1 MPPDVT
7 SSSPG
12 CNWVSIFSCS
22 FCFLRCG
29 AIRRKYMAANMRTSG
44 ASCIRADAPPGPA
57 GEAGAAWA
65 RNRCNLVIASSGVLK
80 NLKRAN
86 KPTQIHKSKPNPLP
100 PEYRKLKTKSASNWS
115 AAQSE
120 EHYGFKRWGANH
132 FSVDSEG
139 FEKKQPLADDR
150 NIRLMDVIDEAKS
163 MGLKAPLVIR
173 LQDTL
178 RYRVTQINQA
188 FAKAIKEEGY
198 KGEYRGVFPIKV
210 NQLREVVDEIVAAG
224 KDFNYGLEA
233 GSKPELMIALAMHEG
248 AQRLIICNGYKDD
261 DYIRLA
267 LLGRKLG
274 KKIIL
279 VVEQLAELDDII
291 RISQE
296 TGVKPMIGF
305 RAKLQTRGEGK
316 WAMSTGDNAKFGLNT
331 AEILFACE
339 KLRAVKLQSCLRLVH
354 FHIGSQVPNIITI
367 KNAVIEATRFYCQLA
382 KMGFPM
388 GYLDV
393 GGGLGVDYDGSR
405 TNFESSMNYS
415 MEEYARDVVFNIRE
429 ICAASGV
436 AVPDIVSESGRAI
449 VAPHSLLVVEVFERI
464 NKRESLGH
472 EHQPKEKHKVVEDL
486 EVMLK
491 NKTKLGRLERFH
503 DALQKKDEAFSLF
516 NLGYLDLENR
526 AAAESIFWQICEQ
539 IAKEGRKTGYQP
551 EELHDLNKLLADQ
564 YVCNFSVFQSLLD
577 HWALKQL
584 FPIAPLY
591 RLNER
596 PTVNA
601 ILVDITCDSD
611 GKISSFI
618 DLQDTKDYLT
628 LHPLNNKPYYLGVY
642 LTGAYQD
649 IMGDLH
655 NLFGRVNEVHVFLEP
670 DEPNGFYIEEAL
682 SGSRIADVIEGVQY
696 QQEDLCRKMK
706 AQIDAA
712 TKKDMVKPREG
723 VRLHELY
730 ESQMLNK
737 TYLNIVPKN
746 GRKKKNGA

>member
-1 MPPDVT
+1 LKSK
-7 SSSPG
+7 SSS
-12 CNWVSIFSCS
+12 
-22 FCFLRCG
+22 
-29 AIRRKYMAANMRTSG
+29 A
-44 ASCIRADAPPGPA
+44 
-57 GEAGAAWA
+57 
-65 RNRCNLVIASSGVLK
+65 
-80 NLKRAN
+80 
-86 KPTQIHKSKPNPLP
+86 
-100 PEYRKLKTKSASNWS
+100 WS
-115 AAQSE
+115 AAKSE
-120 EHYGFKRWGANH
+120 EQYGFKRWGSGH
-132 FSVDSEG
+132 ISVDNDG
-139 FEKKQPLADDR
+139 FVNVQPLVDGR
-150 NIRLMDVIDEAKS
+150 GIRVLDVVQEALG
-163 MGLKAPLVIR
+163 MGLKAPMVIR
-173 LQDTL
+173 FQDLL
-178 RYRVTQINQA
+178 RYRVMQLNEM

-224 KDFNYGLEA
+224 KDYNYGLEA

-248 AQRLIICNGYKDD
+248 GQRLIICNGYKDH

-267 LLGRKLG
+267 LMGRKLG
-274 KKIIL
+274 KKIII

-296 TGVKPMIGF
+296 TGVKPLIGF

-339 KLRAVKLQSCLRLVH
+339 KLRQAKLQSALKLVH
-354 FHIGSQVPNIITI
+354 FHIGSQVPNILTI
-367 KNAVIEATRFYCQLA
+367 KNAVVEASRFYCQLA

-393 GGGLGVDYDGSR
+393 GGGLGIDYDGSR

-415 MEEYARDVVFNIRE
+415 MEEYARDVVSNIRE
-429 ICAASGV
+429 VCRESGV
-436 AVPDIVSESGRAI
+436 PVPDIVSESGRAI

-472 EHQPKEKHKVVEDL
+472 QHQPKEKHKVVTDL
-486 EVMLK
+486 EAMLK
-491 NKTKLGRLERFH
+491 NKGKLGRLERFH
-503 DALQKKDEAFSLF
+503 DAVQKKEEAFSLF

-526 AAAESIFWQICEQ
+526 AAAESLFWQICEQ
-539 IAKEGRKTGYQP
+539 IAKEGRKTGYKP
-551 EELHDLNKLLADQ
+551 EELHDLDKLLADQ

-584 FPIAPLY
+584 FPVAPLH

-618 DLQDTKDYLT
+618 DLQDVKDYIT
-628 LHPLNNKPYYLGVY
+628 LHPLNNKPYYLGVF

-655 NLFGRVNEVHVFLEP
+655 NLFGRVNEVHVFLED

-712 TKKDMVKPREG
+712 TKKDQVKPREG
-723 VRLHELY
+723 VRLLELY

-737 TYLNIVPKN
+737 TYLNIEAKS
-746 GRKKKNGA
+746 GRKKG

>member
-1 MPPDVT
+1 LDQPSTLHSLKSKT
-7 SSSPG
+7 SSS
-12 CNWVSIFSCS
+12 
-22 FCFLRCG
+22 
-29 AIRRKYMAANMRTSG
+29 
-44 ASCIRADAPPGPA
+44 
-57 GEAGAAWA
+57 
-65 RNRCNLVIASSGVLK
+65 
-80 NLKRAN
+80 
-86 KPTQIHKSKPNPLP
+86 
-100 PEYRKLKTKSASNWS
+100 WS
-115 AAQSE
+115 AAKSE
-120 EHYGFKRWGANH
+120 ELYGFKRWGSGH
-132 FSVDSEG
+132 LSVDDEG
-139 FEKKQPLADDR
+139 FVKMQPLVDGR
-150 NIRLMDVIDEAKS
+150 GIRVVDVVNEALG
-163 MGLKAPLVIR
+163 MGLKAPMVIR
-173 LQDTL
+173 FQDLL
-178 RYRVTQINQA
+178 RHRVVQLNEM

-198 KGEYRGVFPIKV
+198 KGSYRGVFPIKV
-210 NQLREVVDEIVAAG
+210 NQLREVVDEIIAAG
-224 KDFNYGLEA
+224 KDYNFGLEA
-233 GSKPELMIALAMHEG
+233 GSKPELMIALAMNEG
-248 AQRLIICNGYKDD
+248 AQRLIICNGYKDH

-274 KKIIL
+274 KRIII

-291 RISQE
+291 RLSQE
-296 TGVKPMIGF
+296 TGVKPLIGF

-316 WAMSTGDNAKFGLNT
+316 WALSTGENAKFGLNT

-339 KLRAVKLQSCLRLVH
+339 KLKAAKLTHALRLVH
-354 FHIGSQVPNIITI
+354 FHIGSQVPNILTI
-367 KNAVIEATRFYCQLA
+367 KNAVVEATRFYCQLA

-393 GGGLGVDYDGSR
+393 GGGLGIDYDGSR

-429 ICAASGV
+429 ICNACNEP
-436 AVPDIVSESGRAI
+436 VPDIVSESGRAI
-449 VAPHSLLVVEVFERI
+449 VAPHSLLVIEVFERI
-464 NKRESLGH
+464 NKRESLGQQ
-472 EHQPKEKHKVVEDL
+472 HQPKEKHKVVEDL

-526 AAAESIFWQICEQ
+526 AAAESLFWQICEQ

-551 EELHDLNKLLADQ
+551 EELHDLDTLLADQ

-584 FPIAPLY
+584 FPITPLH
-591 RLNER
+591 RLNEK

-618 DLQDTKDYLT
+618 DLQDVKDFIT
-628 LHPLNNKPYYLGVY
+628 LHPLNNKPYYLGIF

-655 NLFGRVNEVHVFLEP
+655 NLFGRVNEVHVFLEN

-712 TKKDMVKPREG
+712 TRKDMVKPREG
-723 VRLHELY
+723 VRLLELY

-737 TYLNIVPKN
+737 TYLNIEPKH
-746 GRKKKNGA
+746 GRKKKSS

>member
-1 MPPDVT
+1 M
-7 SSSPG
+7 
-12 CNWVSIFSCS
+12 
-22 FCFLRCG
+22 
-29 AIRRKYMAANMRTSG
+29 
-44 ASCIRADAPPGPA
+44 
-57 GEAGAAWA
+57 
-65 RNRCNLVIASSGVLK
+65 
-80 NLKRAN
+80 
-86 KPTQIHKSKPNPLP
+86 KS
-100 PEYRKLKTKSASNWS
+100 KSASAWS
-115 AAQSE
+115 AAKSE
-120 EHYGFKRWGANH
+120 EHYGFKRWGSGH
-132 FSVDSEG
+132 YSVDPEG
-139 FEKKQPLADDR
+139 FVNVHPLADQR
-150 NIRLMDVIDEAKS
+150 SIRVLDVVNEALG
-163 MGLKAPLVIR
+163 MGLKAPMVIR
-173 LQDTL
+173 FQDLL
-178 RYRVTQINQA
+178 RHRVIQLNELFRQ
-188 FAKAIKEEGY
+188 AIKQEGY

-224 KDFNYGLEA
+224 KDYNYGLEA

-248 AQRLIICNGYKDD
+248 TTRLIICNGYKDH

-279 VVEQLAELDDII
+279 VVEQLSEIDDII

-331 AEILFACE
+331 AEILFAIE
-339 KLRAVKLQSCLRLVH
+339 KLRAAKLTSALRLVH

-393 GGGLGVDYDGSR
+393 GGGLGIDYDGSR

-415 MEEYARDVVFNIRE
+415 MEEYARDVVFNIKE
-429 ICAASGV
+429 ICQDSGV
-436 AVPDIVSESGRAI
+436 PVPDIVSESGRAV

-464 NKRESLGH
+464 NKRESLGQQ
-472 EHQPKEKHKVVEDL
+472 HQPREKHKVVTDL

-503 DALQKKDEAFSLF
+503 DALQKKEEAFSLF

-526 AAAESIFWQICEQ
+526 AAAESLFWQICEQ
-539 IAKEGRKTGYQP
+539 IAKENQKAGYQP
-551 EELHDLNKLLADQ
+551 EELHDLSKLLADQ

-584 FPIAPLY
+584 FPVAPLH
-591 RLNER
+591 RLKEK

-618 DLQDTKDYLT
+618 DLQDVKDYIT

-655 NLFGRVNEVHVFLEP
+655 NLFGRVNEVHVFLEA

-682 SGSRIADVIEGVQY
+682 TGSRIADVIEGVQY
-696 QQEDLCRKMK
+696 QQEELCRKMK

-712 TKKDMVKPREG
+712 TRKDMVKPREG
-723 VRLHELY
+723 VRLLELY

-737 TYLNIVPKN
+737 TYLNIEPKSK
-746 GRKKKNGA
+746 RKKKA

>member
-1 MPPDVT
+1 M
-7 SSSPG
+7 
-12 CNWVSIFSCS
+12 
-22 FCFLRCG
+22 
-29 AIRRKYMAANMRTSG
+29 
-44 ASCIRADAPPGPA
+44 
-57 GEAGAAWA
+57 
-65 RNRCNLVIASSGVLK
+65 
-80 NLKRAN
+80 
-86 KPTQIHKSKPNPLP
+86 KS
-100 PEYRKLKTKSASNWS
+100 KSASAWS
-115 AAQSE
+115 AAKSE
-120 EHYGFKRWGANH
+120 EHYGFKRWGSGH
-132 FSVDSEG
+132 YSVDPEG
-139 FEKKQPLADDR
+139 FVNVHPQADDR
-150 NIRLMDVIDEAKS
+150 SIRVLDVVNEALG
-163 MGLKAPLVIR
+163 MGLQAPIVVRFQDLLRHRVIQLNELFR
-173 LQDTL
+173 Q
-178 RYRVTQINQA
+178 
-188 FAKAIKEEGY
+188 AIKQEGY

-210 NQLREVVDEIVAAG
+210 NQLREVVDEIVLAG
-224 KDFNYGLEA
+224 KDYKYGLEA

-248 AQRLIICNGYKDD
+248 TQRLIICNGYKDD

-279 VVEQLAELDDII
+279 VVEQLSEIDDII
-291 RISQE
+291 RLSQE
-296 TGVKPMIGF
+296 TGVKPMLGF
-305 RAKLQTRGEGK
+305 RAKLQTQGEGK
-316 WAMSTGDNAKFGLNT
+316 WALSTGDNAKFGLNT
-331 AEILFACE
+331 AEILFAIE
-339 KLRAVKLQSCLRLVH
+339 KLRAAKLTSALRLVH
-354 FHIGSQVPNIITI
+354 FHIGSQVPNMLTI

-393 GGGLGVDYDGSR
+393 GGGLGIDYDGSR
-405 TNFESSMNYS
+405 SNFESSMNYT

-429 ICAASGV
+429 ICNDSGV
-436 AVPDIVSESGRAI
+436 PVPDIVSESGRAV
-449 VAPHSLLVVEVFERI
+449 VAPHSMLVVEVFERI
-464 NKRESLGH
+464 NKRESLGQQH
-472 EHQPKEKHKVVEDL
+472 EPEEKHKVVTDL

-503 DALQKKDEAFSLF
+503 DALQKKEEAFSLF

-526 AAAESIFWQICEQ
+526 AAAESLFWQICEQ
-539 IAKEGRKTGYQP
+539 LAKENQKAGYQP
-551 EELHDLNKLLADQ
+551 EELHALDRLLADQ

-584 FPIAPLY
+584 FPIAPLH
-591 RLNER
+591 RLNEK

-618 DLQDTKDYLT
+618 DLQDVKEYVT
-628 LHPLNNKPYYLGVY
+628 LHPLNKKPYYLGIY

-655 NLFGRVNEVHVFLEP
+655 NLFGRVNEVHVFLED

-712 TKKDMVKPREG
+712 TRKDMVKPREG
-723 VRLHELY
+723 VRLLELY

-737 TYLNIVPKN
+737 TYLNIEPKN
-746 GRKKKNGA
+746 GRKKKKP

>member
-1 MPPDVT
+1 
-7 SSSPG
+7 
-12 CNWVSIFSCS
+12 
-22 FCFLRCG
+22 
-29 AIRRKYMAANMRTSG
+29 
-44 ASCIRADAPPGPA
+44 
-57 GEAGAAWA
+57 
-65 RNRCNLVIASSGVLK
+65 LK
-80 NLKRAN
+80 
-86 KPTQIHKSKPNPLP
+86 S
-100 PEYRKLKTKSASNWS
+100 KSASTWS
-115 AAQSE
+115 AAKSE
-120 EHYGFKRWGANH
+120 EHYGFKRWGSGH
-132 FSVDSEG
+132 YSVDPEG
-139 FEKKQPLADDR
+139 FVNVHPLADER
-150 NIRLMDVIDEAKS
+150 SIRVLDVVNEALG
-163 MGLKAPLVIR
+163 MGLKAPMVIR
-173 LQDTL
+173 FQDLL
-178 RYRVTQINQA
+178 RHRVVQLNELFRQ
-188 FAKAIKEEGY
+188 AIKQEGY

-224 KDFNYGLEA
+224 KDYNYGLEA

-248 AQRLIICNGYKDD
+248 NNRLIICNGYKDH

-279 VVEQLAELDDII
+279 VVEQLSEIDDII

-331 AEILFACE
+331 AEILFAIE
-339 KLRAVKLQSCLRLVH
+339 KLRAAKLTSALRLVH

-393 GGGLGVDYDGSR
+393 GGGLGIDYDGSR

-415 MEEYARDVVFNIRE
+415 MEEYARDVVFNIKE
-429 ICAASGV
+429 ICNDSGV
-436 AVPDIVSESGRAI
+436 PVPDIVSESGRAV

-464 NKRESLGH
+464 NKRESLGQQ
-472 EHQPKEKHKVVEDL
+472 HQPREKHKVVTDL

-503 DALQKKDEAFSLF
+503 DALQKKEEAFSLF

-526 AAAESIFWQICEQ
+526 AAAESLFWQICEQ
-539 IAKEGRKTGYQP
+539 IAKENQKAGYQP
-551 EELHDLNKLLADQ
+551 EELHDLSKLLADQ

-584 FPIAPLY
+584 FPVAPLH
-591 RLNER
+591 RLKEK

-618 DLQDTKDYLT
+618 DLQDVKDYIT

-655 NLFGRVNEVHVFLEP
+655 NLFGRVNEVHVFLED

-712 TKKDMVKPREG
+712 TRKDMVKPREG
-723 VRLHELY
+723 VRLLELY

-737 TYLNIVPKN
+737 TYLNIEPKN
-746 GRKKKNGA
+746 GRKKKA